1 VYLRDQLELELAR
14 KVLLLE
20 DGVLADVG
28 GDHALDLVTRHDTHN
43 TTTQH
48 NTHATRSQMSSD
60 TARVGGGWYLARLEE
75 EAEAEVVDAA
85 VVGDD
90 GEVLDAGG
98 AQRADQL
105 LGNAAQTEA
114 ADQPISRII
123 NK

>member
-1 VYLRDQLELELAR
+1 MAFSPTYEEIIRLIWYDTT
-14 KVLLLE
+14 
-20 DGVLADVG
+20 
-28 GDHALDLVTRHDTHN
+28 HTTRHAHG
-43 TTTQH
+43 Q
-48 NTHATRSQMSSD
+48 ASRD
-60 TARVGGGWYLARLEE
+60 TAGVGVGWYLARLEE

-105 LGNAAQTEA
+105 LGDAAQAEA
-114 ADQPISRII
+114 ADQPISSKI